1 MRQYTQEIFVGGTVD
16 GRMTLSEN
24 IADNGGLVAAYEVEQ
39 EGRGDGTFK
48 LPFKNKGTPTVWG
61 EVFNIQ

>member
-24 IADNGGLVAAYEVEQ
+24 IADNGGLMAAYQVNRL
-39 EGRGDGTFK
+39 GNRAVRISG
-48 LPFKNKGTPTVWG
+48 
-61 EVFNIQ
+61 